1 MNQTLVRIYLLI
13 MLECRL
19 SFSEAASIFKV
30 DPRELE
36 NAIRYSSFFI
46 NYEYALHFL
55 KHETSCCIE
64 GSERNRFKAMFY
76 LRKLNRITKLESRE
90 EKVAAFNA
98 LLKDLSGPDISFV
111 YEKKGR
117 YTEEEKELI
126 LKYRVKYA
134 VPINIMASRFSIL
147 KNSIINWTNDLP
159 EGPLKTQLKLLNEF
173 GEDNYSRI
181 RKKFPNQK
189 RNRG

>member
-46 NYEYALHFL
+46 NYEYALYFL
-55 KHETSCCIE
+55 KHETSCCI
-64 GSERNRFKAMFY
+64 GVSERNRFKAIFY
-76 LRKLNRITKLESRE
+76 LRKLNRITKLESKE

-98 LLKDLSGPDISFV
+98 LLTDLSGPDISFV
-111 YEKKGR
+111 YEKKGC
-117 YTEEEKELI
+117 YTKEEKELI

-134 VPINIMASRFSIL
+134 VPINVMASRFSIW
-147 KNSIINWTNDLP
+147 KNSIINWTNALP

-173 GEDNYSRI
+173 GEDNYSRR
-181 RKKFPNQK
+181 RKKFKNQK
-189 RNRG
+189 RNFD